1 MISRSKWEKRRLE
14 RDKSSRPSN
23 KEVIREKGKEA
34 RGQRVKK
41 EVLRNTVFSEADQ
54 ENQLF
59 WKAEYQMYWFWNV
72 MLLSVLF
79 ILLFKSQTLNKLTLV
94 ARMYYSCCFQ
104 IQFWQAQPFPM
115 VFLLA
120 FIQYS
125 LGLEIFSAL
134 SNSIRWHNKS

>member
-1 MISRSKWEKRRLE
+1 MISSNKWAKRRLE
-14 RDKSSRPSN
+14 RNKSGRHSN

-41 EVLRNTVFSEADQ
+41 EVLRNAVFSEADQ

-59 WKAEYQMYWFWNV
+59 WKAEYKMYWFWTA

-79 ILLFKSQTLNKLTLV
+79 IMLFKPQTLNKQTLV

-104 IQFWQAQPFPM
+104 IQFWQAPQFPT

-134 SNSIRWHNKS
+134 SDSIIWHNKS